1 MKRQTWFIIGRIF
14 TYLSLCVIVILSLFP
29 LFWMFLTSFK
39 PKYMTFATPPVWFF
53 KPTTEN
59 YAQVFLFAEYP
70 KYFANSMI
78 VGLATTII
86 AVTVGSLAAYAF
98 ARFEFRGRN
107 TIQVLMLI
115 PQIIPPVAI
124 IIPLFV
130 LFRTLNL
137 TDKLGTLVFS
147 YLSFAIPIAVWILI
161 GFFRD
166 VPRDLEE
173 AALIDG
179 ATHWQALWK
188 VLYPLVTPGLAAAA
202 ILIFIG
208 CWNEF
213 LYAVILTGRDS
224 KTVPV
229 AIASFISNK
238 DIHWG
243 RIAAAGTV
251 MLLPVT
257 AFALSVQRYL
267 VQGLSKGA
275 IKG

>member
-1 MKRQTWFIIGRIF
+1 MSRSLHTNIGKGLIYI
-14 TYLSLCVIVILSLFP
+14 TLVLIVILSIFP
-29 LFWMFLTSFK
+29 LFWMFLTSLK
-39 PKYMTFATPPVWFF
+39 PKSLTFAIPPVWFF
-53 KPTTEN
+53 TPTFDN
-59 YAQVFLFAEYP
+59 YQQVFLFGEYP
-70 KYFANSMI
+70 RYFANSLT
-78 VGLATTII
+78 VALATTII
-86 AVTVGSLAAYAF
+86 AVTVGSLAAYSF
-98 ARFEFRGRN
+98 ARFTFRGRN
-107 TIQVLMLI
+107 TLQILLLI
-115 PQIIPPVAI
+115 PQIIPPIAI
-124 IIPLFV
+124 VIPLYV
-130 LFRTLNL
+130 LFRRLNL
-137 TDKLGTLVFS
+137 TDNLGTLVFS
-147 YLSFAIPIAVWILI
+147 YLSFAIPIAIWILV

-179 ATHWQALWK
+179 ATQWQALWK
-188 VLYPLVTPGLAAAA
+188 VIYPMVTPGLAAAA

-213 LYAVILTGRDS
+213 LYAVILTGRES

-238 DIHWG
+238 DILWG
-243 RIAAAGTV
+243 RIGAAGTL

-257 AFALSVQRYL
+257 IFALSVQRYL